1 MEEVIE
7 LKPKIEAGRKKL
19 KKVFID
25 EKEMV
30 YLDGELF
37 DTVTSYRIENSCSTL
52 EPAKLTLTMYVDV
65 DGVGLESKEKKT
77 ERLVRELKGKTNPGH
92 LKGRSNFSLSL
103 HIKVTDGFSYE
114 KIRKSIQAHVRNIAE
129 ELLSVGEKE
138 WQTEKK

>member
-92 LKGRSNFSLSL
+92 LKGRSNFSPSF

>member
-1 MEEVIE
+1 M
-7 LKPKIEAGRKKL
+7 KPKIEAGRKKL